1 MLPSLNKMISAIHQN
16 RLVLIAGLFLICLS
30 LLRTAIHVDEAR
42 YLTVAWEMFANKDY
56 IVPHLNGEPYAHK
69 PPLLF
74 WLTNAI
80 WSITGVHLWS
90 ARLIP
95 ILFILLT
102 ALVLAPLYETLFS
115 KEKSPLLT
123 FISHGFFLSSFLII
137 GISQL
142 FMFDVMMM
150 FWVTLG
156 WLIILRK
163 EQNPALLGL
172 IMGLAILT
180 KGPVIF
186 IYLIPVLIIQG
197 ILDPTKRTKR
207 TIGYNLIAI
216 AIGCAIG
223 LSWALLAAYQGG
235 EDYAQALLWKQ
246 SANRLV
252 SSPYHA
258 RPWWF
263 YLVFLPAFLIPGWF
277 MIPWK
282 SIATKTFWQES
293 SVKMIGLWLVSI
305 FFLFTLV
312 SCKQLQYL
320 VPLVPLISLLMT
332 HAYQQ
337 GRKAQD
343 RPIKVLLGCSFILFA
358 IIIFPLNQQ
367 LEKRL
372 PLQGISQTLLPFT
385 NAPLAFLHTK
395 YHGELGF
402 PTKRLKVDH
411 FEEVRDLRSW
421 FTKNP
426 GGIAILFDSPTF
438 FPGYYHFD
446 WFQPIPHGWDYLAE
460 LARFYENYIVIAR
473 FPGKNADKIVV
484 RQGGWEPQKVIF
496 NNLTYLSQINIINL
510 ENYLVL

>member
-1 MLPSLNKMISAIHQN
+1 MPSSSTKSASWIHQN
-16 RLVLIAGLFLICLS
+16 HLVLIAGLFLVCLS
-30 LLRTAIHVDEAR
+30 LVRTAIHVDEAR
-42 YLTVAWEMFANKDY
+42 YLTVAWEMFANKEY

-80 WSITGVHLWS
+80 WLITGVHLWS

-102 ALVLAPLYETLFS
+102 ALALPPLYGALFP
-115 KEKSPLLT
+115 KEKSPPSA
-123 FISHGFFLSSFLII
+123 FVSQGFFLSSFLII
-137 GISQL
+137 GLSQL

-156 WLIILRK
+156 WLIILKK
-163 EQNPALLGL
+163 EQNPALLGF
-172 IMGLAILT
+172 IMGMAILT

-186 IYLIPVLIIQG
+186 IYLVPILILQA
-197 ILDPTKRTKR
+197 ILDPSKRIGKAA
-207 TIGYNLIAI
+207 GYNLLAI
-216 AIGCAIG
+216 AIGSAIG
-223 LSWALLAAYQGG
+223 LSWALLAAHQGG

-263 YLVFLPAFLIPGWF
+263 YLAFIPAFLIPGSF
-277 MIPWK
+277 ILPWK
-282 SIATKTFWQES
+282 NIKTKVFWEDP
-293 SVKMIGLWLVSI
+293 SVKWVGMWLGSVFS
-305 FFLFTLV
+305 LFTLV

-320 VPLVPLISLLMT
+320 VPLIPLICVLMT

-337 GRKAQD
+337 GVKAQN
-343 RPIKVLLGCSFILFA
+343 RPIKMLLGCSFILFA

-385 NAPLAFLHTK
+385 NAPLAFLHSR

-402 PTKRLKVDH
+402 PMRRVKVDY
-411 FEEVRDLRSW
+411 FEEVRDLKSW
-421 FTKNP
+421 FSKNP
-426 GGIAILFDSPTF
+426 NGIAILFDSPIF
-438 FPGYYHFD
+438 FPGYYHFN
-446 WFQPIPHGWDYLAE
+446 WFRPIPHGWGYLAE
-460 LARFYENYIVIAR
+460 LARFYEDYIVTAR
-473 FPGKNADKIVV
+473 FPGRNKDKIVV
-484 RQGGWEPQKVIF
+484 QQGVGRFERAPLKPRIQLDTSFKK
-496 NNLTYLSQINIINL
+496 
-510 ENYLVL
+510 